1 MNYYKKSF
9 SIDNL
14 TLGYVFRWIAEH
26 PYEHLDHTTFQDTKK
41 SYHYYMVSENG
52 DDCGIEETVRLGIDK
67 WTESGVEGVLFNED
81 RNIGC
86 IIVKA
91 NGTYYLITNR

>member
-1 MNYYKKSF
+1 MNNYKKSF
-9 SIDNL
+9 SVDNL
-14 TLGYVFRWIAEH
+14 TLGYVFKWIAEH
-26 PYEHLDHTTFQDTKK
+26 PYEHLDHTTFQDAKK

-52 DDCGIEETVRLGIDK
+52 DDFGIEELVRLGIDK
-67 WTESGVEGVLFNED
+67 WTESGIEGVLFNED

-91 NGTYYLITNR
+91 NGTYYLITTR